1 MTNHSCTIH
10 PDVVDDVAK
19 RMVRGETLNKMSAFL
34 KVMADP
40 TRLSIVSALLIR
52 EMCVCDLAK
61 LLDMEHSA
69 DARKRVIRENTDMKK
84 VFALEDLDCANCAAK
99 MENAVSKIDGVNAV
113 NVSFIMQRMTLE
125 ADDERF
131 DEVVKEV
138 VKKCRRIE
146 PDCKIKV

>member
-1 MTNHSCTIH
+1 
-10 PDVVDDVAK
+10 
-19 RMVRGETLNKMSAFL
+19 
-34 KVMADP
+34 
-40 TRLSIVSALLIR
+40 
-52 EMCVCDLAK
+52 
-61 LLDMEHSA
+61 
-69 DARKRVIRENTDMKK
+69 MKK

-113 NVSFIMQRMTLE
+113 NVSSIMQRMTLE